1 MRQIL
6 SRSLLTVAAASGIL
20 AAAGGYASADSG
32 AEGSAAG
39 SPGVLSGNSVDIPVD
54 APVNACGNTVDA
66 VGVLNPAFGNSC
78 ANGAAATGTPAPP
91 PPGAPQPVP
100 HQAAPP
106 RAHGMPP
113 VPQQVPPAPAHHV
126 LAQTGVGG
134 REIGVAGATS
144 AALLLGGA
152 MFYRRAVRATARK
165 R

>member
-6 SRSLLTVAAASGIL
+6 SRSLLTVAAASGVL
-20 AAAGGYASADSG
+20 AVAGGYASADSG

-66 VGVLNPAFGNSC
+66 VGLLNPAFGNSC
-78 ANGAAATGTPAPP
+78 ANGAAATGTPAP

-113 VPQQVPPAPAHHV
+113 VSQQVTPTPDHHV
-126 LAQTGVGG
+126 LAQTGIGG
-134 REIGVAGATS
+134 REIGAAGATS

-152 MFYRRAVRATARK
+152 MLYRRAVRATARK